1 MDRSQSVAYAH
12 AEIQR
17 AREELQSENH
27 ARYRRCRK
35 RTIRAALFP

>member
-17 AREELQSENH
+17 AREGLQSENH
-27 ARYRRCRK
+27 APFCHCRK
-35 RTIRAALFP
+35 RVIRAALFP